1 MKKSTRKLLFGA
13 AGGLLLCGGLWT
25 AGASRQGENESK
37 MLLANIEAMA
47 DGEVEAGYVNTK
59 TTTESYG
66 EYSNAGG
73 GVLCRPHVI
82 ETTCWGN
89 GTEWCTHTASLS
101 QDCFTPNNSL

>member
-1 MKKSTRKLLFGA
+1 MFVGA
-13 AGGLLLCGGLWT
+13 VAIALAGGAYLNSQQVQRSETVSDL
-25 AGASRQGENESK
+25 
-37 MLLANIEAMA
+37 MLANIEAMA

>member
-1 MKKSTRKLLFGA
+1 MKKKLLFGA
-13 AGGLLLCGGLWT
+13 CAALFLGTGVVTATQIFQNAGK
-25 AGASRQGENESK
+25 ESD
-37 MLLANIEAMA
+37 MLQANIEAMA

-73 GVLCRPHVI
+73 GRLCRPHTV

-89 GTEWCTHTASLS
+89 GTEWCTHTVSLS
-101 QDCFTPNNSL
+101 QDCFTPNNPL